1 MQWLRKKLQHYL
13 LIRKQRRQLLAMD
26 ENMRKDL
33 GISRV
38 DAEQFAGLFKTEQD
52 SDATGR
58 ENRWKK

>member
-1 MQWLRKKLQHYL
+1 MQWLRQKLQHYL

-26 ENMRKDL
+26 ESMRKDL

-52 SDATGR
+52 PEATER